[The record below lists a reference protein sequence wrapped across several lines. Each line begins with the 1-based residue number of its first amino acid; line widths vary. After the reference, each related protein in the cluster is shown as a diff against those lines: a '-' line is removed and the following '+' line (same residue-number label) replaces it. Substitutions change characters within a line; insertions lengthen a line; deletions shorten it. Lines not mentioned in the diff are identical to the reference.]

1 MKRIIVVLITLFMA
15 MGCSCMADKAS
26 DVVKEYLA
34 KYNNH
39 YAEVIGELD
48 DLVEAE
54 NLSDEQGEI
63 YKEIMKKQYKDLNY
77 EIVNEK
83 YDGDEA
89 IVTAKISVYDLYKV
103 QKEAEDYR
111 KNHQEEFLD
120 DEKKPDIKMFL
131 DYKLEQMK
139 KTDTRVEYTIDFKVI
154 KKDGSWTLDSVSTEN
169 LEKIHGIY
177 NYQND

>member
-1 MKRIIVVLITLFMA
+1 MLFR
-15 MGCSCMADKAS
+15 S
-26 DVVKEYLA
+26 
-34 KYNNH
+34 
-39 YAEVIGELD
+39 
-48 DLVEAE
+48 
-54 NLSDEQGEI
+54 
-63 YKEIMKKQYKDLNY
+63 
-77 EIVNEK
+77 
-83 YDGDEA
+83 
-89 IVTAKISVYDLYKV
+89 VTAKISVYDLYKV